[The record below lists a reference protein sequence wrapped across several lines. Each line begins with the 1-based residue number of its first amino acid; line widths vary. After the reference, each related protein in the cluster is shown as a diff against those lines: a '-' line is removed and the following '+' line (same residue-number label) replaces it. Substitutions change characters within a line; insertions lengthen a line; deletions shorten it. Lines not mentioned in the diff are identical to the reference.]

1 MYYNT
6 ELATSFARQRQQ
18 DLERTA
24 RRYRV
29 AKLARRQRT
38 SRGTPEIRPAP
49 AQVRTRAA

>member
-1 MYYNT
+1 MFYNSD
-6 ELATSFARQRQQ
+6 LATSFAQQRQQ

-49 AQVRTRAA
+49 AAARARAA